1 MVKRQKTSITQ
12 FFRPNQ
18 SRILQGS
25 KLKRLLMYK
34 VIVDLEPFSSVEAE
48 GLKSMLEYVMQDQ
61 MHRLPSRTTI
71 ARLMEKEYKA
81 KVRDLKKFLEA
92 NVTYHALTM
101 DGRKDRN
108 SGFPMLAIK
117 LHALSPEFR
126 FITVPLGIIR
136 LSDKSV
142 SSIAAE
148 VKQVYNRSSDALD
161 WSKLVGITAD
171 GADEAVVKL
180 LQKPYYHCVAHRL
193 DLQGKNAMVAAG
205 LFTKVEEE
213 RKNCFVNRTQYLV
226 NLIKN
231 RYKIAV
237 AAANLRS
244 DPQYQVD
251 GRSLPRL
258 RDLAA
263 TRFLGML
270 QLGISVVKQRKII
283 EALQRVAAEKP
294 REQPWSS
301 WRQLDDNFWNE
312 WSDVLLL
319 LKPFEGILKRPLR
332 PGISDYV
339 SGVSSTF
346 RLTVIS
352 PHHQRRS
359 AAIYSWT
366 PS

>member
-1 MVKRQKTSITQ
+1 
-12 FFRPNQ
+12 
-18 SRILQGS
+18 
-25 KLKRLLMYK
+25 
-34 VIVDLEPFSSVEAE
+34 
-48 GLKSMLEYVMQDQ
+48 
-61 MHRLPSRTTI
+61 
-71 ARLMEKEYKA
+71 
-81 KVRDLKKFLEA
+81 VRDLKKFLEA

-142 SSIAAE
+142 SSMAAE
-148 VKQVYNRSSDALD
+148 VKQVYNRFSDVLD
-161 WSKLVGITAD
+161 WSKLMGITAD

-231 RYKIAV
+231 PYKITI

>member
-1 MVKRQKTSITQ
+1 MEKRQKTSIAQ
-12 FFRPNQ
+12 FVRTNQ
-18 SRILQGS
+18 YRLLQGDQ
-25 KLKRLLMYK
+25 LKRLLMHQ
-34 VIVDLEPFSSVEAE
+34 VIVDLEPFSSVESE
-48 GLKSMLEYVMQDQ
+48 GLKSTLEYVMQDQ
-61 MHRLPSRTTI
+61 MPRLPSRTTI
-71 ARLMEKEYKA
+71 ARLMEKEYNA
-81 KVRDLKKFLEA
+81 KVRDLKEFLKA

-117 LHALSPEFR
+117 LHALSPDFR

-136 LSDKSV
+136 LTDKSA
-142 SSIAAE
+142 SSMAAE
-148 VKQVYNRSSDALD
+148 VRQVYNRFSDVLD

-193 DLQGKNAMVAAG
+193 DLQGKNAMAAAG

-213 RKNCFVNRTQYLV
+213 RKNCLVNRAQYLV

-237 AAANLRS
+237 AAADLRK

-258 RDLAA
+258 RDFAA

-283 EALQRVAAEKP
+283 EALQRVAAGKP
-294 REQPWSS
+294 RDQPWSS
-301 WRQLDDNFWNE
+301 WRQLDDDFWNE

-319 LKPFEGILKRPLR
+319 LKPFK
-332 PGISDYV
+332 
-339 SGVSSTF
+339 
-346 RLTVIS
+346 
-352 PHHQRRS
+352 
-359 AAIYSWT
+359 AI
-366 PS
+366 